1 MQVFVGLHDVLKLKV
16 KEDLLEKINKK
27 HLPVELPEKADVYA
41 LLDLI
46 GLDRSLVGLIIVNKK
61 QADFSYILA
70 DGDII
75 ELFSPM
81 SGG

>member
-1 MQVFVGLHDVLKLKV
+1 MQVFVGIHDVLKLKV
-16 KEDLLEKINKK
+16 KEDLLEKINKE
-27 HLPVELPEKADVYA
+27 HLAVDLPEKADVFA

-46 GLDRSLVGLIIVNKK
+46 GLDQSLVGLIIVNKK
-61 QADFSYILA
+61 QADLTYKLA

>member
-1 MQVFVGLHDVLKLKV
+1 MQVFVGIHDVLKLKV
-16 KEDLLEKINKK
+16 KEDLFENVNKER
-27 HLPVELPEKADVYA
+27 LSVDLPEKADVLA
-41 LLDLI
+41 LLNFI
-46 GLDRSLVGLIIVNKK
+46 GLDQSLVGLIIVNKK
-61 QADFSYILA
+61 QADLNCKLE

>member
-1 MQVFVGLHDVLKLKV
+1 MQVFVNLHDVLKQKV
-16 KEDLLEKINKK
+16 KKDLLEKVNKEK
-27 HLPVELPEKADVYA
+27 LSVDLPEKADVLA

-46 GLDRSLVGLIIVNKK
+46 GLEQSLVGLTIVNKK
-61 QADFSYILA
+61 QADLNCKLE